1 MVADRTRENCKSWQT
16 LKFDRRPVVFIK
28 ITGTHNTANEVF
40 HCVHFECPAPS
51 EMGENRSQ
59 MATATTTAIT
69 TTTTTT
75 LQVHLKTICRRV
87 SIIIIII
94 VILIFFFLQQ
104 QQQQHQ
110 HQQHVD
116 GDDVVGSSDSKNLTF
131 TKTE

>member
-59 MATATTTAIT
+59 MAAATTTAITTTAT

-87 SIIIIII
+87 SIIIII
-94 VILIFFFLQQ
+94 VILIFFFY
-104 QQQQHQ
+104 
-110 HQQHVD
+110 
-116 GDDVVGSSDSKNLTF
+116 SSNSNSTS
-131 TKTE
+131 TSNTWMVMT

>member
-69 TTTTTT
+69 TTATTTT
-75 LQVHLKTICRRV
+75 TKTIFKTLFRAYKRRRTTTLV
-87 SIIIIII
+87 SRTTKKTNRN
-94 VILIFFFLQQ
+94 VFFSSFLPAEKGGEKKKRK
-104 QQQQHQ
+104 
-110 HQQHVD
+110 D
-116 GDDVVGSSDSKNLTF
+116 
-131 TKTE
+131 